1 MPRKKKEKQ
10 KKLVVVVD
18 YQNVALANEAV
29 LAHKILDFEML
40 RQRCLEIGPVAACF
54 LFIPSHWVDKESVR
68 EAEKNCFFIIACH
81 GVALQAENHH
91 KIEDTVDIQII
102 KFVRSLLLD
111 NSDITDIVVVGSD
124 KHMLHFIQPAK
135 WQDKM
140 IHIFSGAELASVLKE
155 VVFSKNIHPLPLK
168 EGEI

>member
-10 KKLVVVVD
+10 RKLVVVVD
-18 YQNVALANEAV
+18 YQNVALANEAI

-54 LFIPSHWVDKESVR
+54 LFIPSHWVDKESVK
-68 EAEKNCFFIIACH
+68 EAEKNCFFVITCH
-81 GVALQAENHH
+81 GVSAQNGTNH
-91 KIEDTVDIQII
+91 KIEDSVDIHII
-102 KFVRSLLLD
+102 KFVSSLLLD

-124 KHMLHFIQPAK
+124 RHMLHFIQPAK
-135 WQDKM
+135 WQDKTV
-140 IHIFSGAELASVLKE
+140 HIFSGAELASVLKE
-155 VVFSKNIHPLPLK
+155 VIFSKNIHPLPLK